1 MTSAKRPAA
10 GFGLITRNISK
21 SNTVAL
27 ATLRGS
33 TLSQLLFNQEVMFVT
48 ALGKLMAPF
57 PHRRGKK
64 KGGEKK
70 ITWEVHTAQSH
81 TFGRGGE
88 EGKVRVRAL
97 GFPPPPLF
105 FLYFITALPVCYQ
118 QQRDVRH
125 RAHKKKKKKAGSKQM
140 T

>member
-33 TLSQLLFNQEVMFVT
+33 STLSQLLFNWEVMFVT

-57 PHRRGKK
+57 PRRRGKK
-64 KGGEKK
+64 KEEKINNVGGTYHTKSYFW
-70 ITWEVHTAQSH
+70 TWW
-81 TFGRGGE
+81 
-88 EGKVRVRAL
+88 
-97 GFPPPPLF
+97 
-105 FLYFITALPVCYQ
+105 
-118 QQRDVRH
+118 
-125 RAHKKKKKKAGSKQM
+125 
-140 T
+140 

>member
-33 TLSQLLFNQEVMFVT
+33 STLSQLLFNWEVMFVT

-57 PHRRGKK
+57 PRRRGKEK
-64 KGGEKK
+64 KKRRRKK
-70 ITWEVHTAQSH
+70 ITWEVHTTQSH

-97 GFPPPPLF
+97 GIFFSPLF
-105 FLYFITALPVCYQ
+105 FYFITALPACYQ
-118 QQRDVRH
+118 QRRDVRH
-125 RAHKKKKKKAGSKQM
+125 RAHKKRKRLDQSR
-140 T
+140 